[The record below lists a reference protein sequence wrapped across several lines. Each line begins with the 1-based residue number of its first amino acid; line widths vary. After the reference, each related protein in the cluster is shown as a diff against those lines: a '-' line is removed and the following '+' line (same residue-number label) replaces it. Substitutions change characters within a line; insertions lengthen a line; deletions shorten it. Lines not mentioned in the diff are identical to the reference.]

1 MKKLIKKVEKKV
13 DEIPDLLDTKLD
25 IDELD
30 PVKEHLKLLPKKDHV
45 DRLENYVSTHI
56 EKFKKDNTLYASN
69 FYEHNEIIRRYDEVL
84 SQKASRISLEAE
96 V

>member
-1 MKKLIKKVEKKV
+1 M

-30 PVKEHLKLLPKKDHV
+30 PIKELIQILPRKEIV
-45 DRLENYVSTHI
+45 DRLEIYVSTNI
-56 EKFKKDNTLYASN
+56 EQFKKDNTLYASN

-84 SQKASRISLEAE
+84 SQKASKISLEIE
-96 V
+96 VNE